1 MQHKLL
7 RLVCAGALAAA
18 MAVPAMAAPV
28 AINAVPVI
36 TVQRA
41 AAGGDSLRFT
51 FSLSGVGTGAN
62 AVLCKL
68 GYDKTQLQLKSAALV
83 PGNGQSQTAARST
96 ALKTDTPGVVSAEW
110 HDLDAFYTGGDFLVM
125 EFTALTDLTS
135 TQVTVSDVQLAAM
148 QNGVAVWRSA
158 GSAAVY
164 ASGGILPGDLNRDGN
179 PGIGDLVLLS
189 QYVSNA
195 KSPGFYA
202 ATAGDLNGD
211 GKLGIGDLV
220 ILCRAVEGSL
230 SLPKAESSASCSLG

>member
-148 QNGVAVWRSA
+148 QNGVAKTLRAQEALMQV
-158 GSAAVY
+158 
-164 ASGGILPGDLNRDGN
+164 SGGVIPGD
-179 PGIGDLVLLS
+179 
-189 QYVSNA
+189 A
-195 KSPGFYA
+195 
-202 ATAGDLNGD
+202 DLNGKVD
-211 GKLGIGDLV
+211 TDDLLLLSRALVGLEDLPALTAGADADSSGEVDTDDLLLLSRALVGLEEIPGSENSFSCKL
-220 ILCRAVEGSL
+220 S
-230 SLPKAESSASCSLG
+230 